1 MHSDHVAPW
10 LRPFAARRPRLVWLL
25 VFVVLLK
32 AAVPLLAVSSA
43 RERGVSLAEV
53 CSVYGVRTVPDDQVS
68 GSSKPMQSEHASSQ
82 DCALTPL
89 LGAALLGAPPLATVE
104 LHAPTR
110 LLLAAPVEPL
120 SLRDASFAWLAGRTH
135 APPLTG

>member
-1 MHSDHVAPW
+1 MHSDHVTLQR
-10 LRPFAARRPRLVWLL
+10 LRAFPARRPWLLWLL

-53 CSVYGVRTVPDDQVS
+53 CSVYGVRTLADDQEPDS
-68 GSSKPMQSEHASSQ
+68 TKQSEHASSQ

-89 LGAALLGAPPLATVE
+89 LGAAILAAPTLAAVE
-104 LHAPTR
+104 LHAP
-110 LLLAAPVEPL
+110 APLHFTAPAESL
-120 SLRDASFAWLAGRTH
+120 SPRDASLAWLASRTH
-135 APPLTG
+135 APPLSV